1 MSEMSATEYRKLI
14 GATDGPAEMSA
25 EQFNRLKGGAMSVSD
40 HIGKPHSSEVNTESK
55 GKREFREWL
64 TIACPDQVVE
74 EYRFLPPRRFLADW
88 AVPDLMIVFEWD
100 GFTDHATL
108 KGMLRD
114 TEKGNLAQLAGWLF
128 IRLNAKSVKDGTAFE
143 HAEHAILKRLQ
154 EREAA

>member
-14 GATDGPAEMSA
+14 GATDGPSEMSA

-55 GKREFREWL
+55 GKIQFREWL
-64 TIACPDQVVE
+64 AIACPHDVVE
-74 EYRFLPPRRFLADW
+74 ELRFLPPRRFLADW

-114 TEKGNLAQLAGWLF
+114 TEKGNLAQLAGWMF